1 MRGRQ
6 VASVDLLSV
15 GLQSVNR
22 QRENRAKPDCVCV
35 CVCERERER
44 ERGESRHETNLLAW
58 VFGFAGVVH
67 A

>member
-35 CVCERERER
+35 CVKEERERE
-44 ERGESRHETNLLAW
+44 SRLETNLLAW

-67 A
+67 V

>member
-35 CVCERERER
+35 KERETDRERER
-44 ERGESRHETNLLAW
+44 ESRHETNLLAW

-67 A
+67 V